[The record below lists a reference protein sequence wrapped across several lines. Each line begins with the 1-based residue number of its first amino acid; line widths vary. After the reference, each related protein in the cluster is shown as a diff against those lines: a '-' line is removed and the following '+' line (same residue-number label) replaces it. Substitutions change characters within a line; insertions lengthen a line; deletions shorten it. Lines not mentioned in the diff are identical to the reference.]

1 MTTTDPTALS
11 ATALAAAI
19 AARQVSAV
27 EVMAAFLDRIDRIN
41 PGVNAIVSQVDRA
54 VLMAEAA
61 EKDRLLKAQGPLGAL
76 HGLPMAVKDLENAA
90 GLPTTQG
97 SPLFRD
103 AVAEADS
110 PMVARLRAAGAII
123 IGKTNVPEFGFGSHT
138 YNPVFGTT
146 LNAYDQSRTAGGSSG
161 GAAVGLATRMLPL
174 ADGSDHGGSLRNP
187 AAFNNLYGFRPSF
200 GRISTEAADV
210 FAASPSVLGPMAR
223 SVEDLAL
230 LLSVQA
236 GPDARAPL
244 AIRES
249 GWAVTHPLDVSLRGR
264 RIGWLGD
271 LGGALAIEPGI
282 LPLCENGLRVLESLG
297 CIVEPLALGFPMAEL
312 WEAWTCIRSWGVATA
327 LGEVY
332 ADPAKRALLKPEAL
346 WEVAR
351 GLTLSG
357 QQIAAALAVRSRFYQ
372 HMRGLFARFDHLA
385 LPSAQVFPFPAGWT
399 WPREINGRAMDSY
412 HRWMEVV
419 VPATCAQSPAI
430 NLPLG
435 FNGANLP
442 MGMQILSAYGEELSC
457 LQLGQAYDR
466 ATLWPARRPSPL
478 AT

>member
-1 MTTTDPTALS
+1 MPTPDPTALS

-19 AARQVSAV
+19 AARQISAV

-41 PGVNAIVSQVDRA
+41 PRVNAIVSRVDRA
-54 VLMAEAA
+54 VLMAEATG
-61 EKDRLLKAQGPLGAL
+61 KDRLLKAQGPIGAL
-76 HGLPMAVKDLENAA
+76 HGLPMAVKDMEDAA
-90 GLPTTQG
+90 GIPTTQG
-97 SPLFRD
+97 SPLFTGHR
-103 AVAEADS
+103 AEADS
-110 PMVARLRAAGAII
+110 IMVARLRAAGAII

-187 AAFNNLYGFRPSF
+187 AAFNNVYGFRPSF
-200 GRISTEAADV
+200 GRIPAEATDV
-210 FAASPSVLGPMAR
+210 FAATPGVLGPMAR

-249 GWAVTHPLDVSLRGR
+249 GWAATHPLDVSLRDR

-271 LGGALAIEPGI
+271 LGGTLAIEPGI
-282 LPLCENGLRVLESLG
+282 LPLCEDGLRVLESLG
-297 CIVEPLALGFPMAEL
+297 CIVEPISLGFPMAEL
-312 WEAWTCIRSWGVATA
+312 WEAWTTIRSWGIATA
-327 LGEVY
+327 LGAVY
-332 ADPAKRALLKPEAL
+332 ADPAKRALLKPEAQ

-351 GLTLSG
+351 GLVLSG
-357 QQIAAALAVRSRFYQ
+357 QEIATALAVRSRFYQ
-372 HMRGLFARFDHLA
+372 HMRGLFGRFDHLA
-385 LPSAQVFPFPAGWT
+385 LPSAQVFPFPAEWD
-399 WPREINGRAMDSY
+399 WPKEINGRAMDSY

-419 VPATCAQSPAI
+419 LLATCAQSPAI
-430 NLPLG
+430 NLPVG
-435 FNGANLP
+435 FNEAGLP
-442 MGMQILSAYGEELSC
+442 MGMQILSAYAEELSC
-457 LQLGQAYDR
+457 LQLAQAYDR
-466 ATLWPARRPSPL
+466 ATGWPARMPP
-478 AT
+478 AIAG